1 MNAFES
7 PSRPA
12 PQLSAIRD
20 HFPILAQTVHGKPL
34 VYLDNAATTQKPLAV
49 LDAMRAFELRDYA
62 NIHRGVH
69 ALSQRATDA
78 FEAAREKVAAFV
90 HARSADEIVFVRGAT
105 EAINLVAQ
113 SYTRPRLQPGDEVL
127 VTAMEHHADI
137 VPWQMVC
144 DATGAKLRV
153 APIRD
158 DGALDLQALPELL
171 GPRTRMLAVTHVSNV
186 LGTVNDVAS
195 VAQLA
200 HARGVPVLV
209 DGAQAVAHLPVDV
222 QALGCDFYV
231 FSGHKLYGPTGIGV
245 LWGRAEMLAA
255 MPPYQGGGDMIRS
268 VSFERTTYADPPTRF
283 EAGTP
288 HITGAV
294 GLAAAIDFV
303 QGLGWDA
310 IAQHERTLL
319 ERAQSTLSRI
329 PGLRIYGTVPDK
341 IGVISFN
348 IDGLHAHDLGTIA
361 DAEGVAIRAGH
372 HCAMPLMKRYGV
384 AAMARSSL
392 GVYNKE
398 DDIDALVRAVRKAQ
412 VMFAA

>member
-1 MNAFES
+1 MNA
-7 PSRPA
+7 PVTPARLA

-34 VYLDNAATTQKPLAV
+34 VYLDNAATTQKPLVV

-113 SYTRPRLQPGDEVL
+113 SFTRPRLQRGDEVL

-319 ERAQSTLSRI
+319 ERALSALSRI

-348 IDGLHAHDLGTIA
+348 LDGVHAHDLGTIA

-384 AAMARSSL
+384 AAMARASL
-392 GVYNKE
+392 GLYNKE

-412 VMFAA
+412 AMFAA

>member
-7 PSRPA
+7 SSRPA
-12 PQLSAIRD
+12 PKLSAIREQ
-20 HFPILAQTVHGKPL
+20 FPILAQTVHGKPL

-78 FEAAREKVAAFV
+78 FEDARAKVAAFV

-113 SYTRPRLQPGDEVL
+113 SFARPRLQPGDEVL

-158 DGALDLQALPELL
+158 DGALDLQSLPELL

-186 LGTVNDVAS
+186 LGTVNDVAG

-255 MPPYQGGGDMIRS
+255 MQPYQGGGDMIRS

-283 EAGTP
+283 EAGSP

-310 IAQHERTLL
+310 IAQHERALL
-319 ERAQSTLSRI
+319 ERAQSALSRI
-329 PGLRIYGTVPDK
+329 PGLGIYGTVPDK
-341 IGVISFN
+341 IGVVSFN

-372 HCAMPLMKRYGV
+372 HCAMPLMQRYDV
-384 AAMARSSL
+384 AAMARASL

>member
-1 MNAFES
+1 MNA
-7 PSRPA
+7 PVTPARLA
-12 PQLSAIRD
+12 PQLSAIREQ
-20 HFPILAQTVHGKPL
+20 FPILAQTVHGKPL

-195 VAQLA
+195 VAHLA

-245 LWGRAEMLAA
+245 LWGRAEMLDA

-319 ERAQSTLSRI
+319 ERAQSALSRI

>member
-1 MNAFES
+1 MNAFAS
-7 PSRPA
+7 PSRLA
-12 PQLSAIRD
+12 PQLSAIRAQ
-20 HFPILAQTVHGKPL
+20 FPILAQTVHGKPL
-34 VYLDNAATTQKPLAV
+34 VYLDNAATAQKPLAV
-49 LDAMRAFELRDYA
+49 LDAMRAFEVRDYA
-62 NIHRGVH
+62 NVHRGVH
-69 ALSQRATDA
+69 VLSQRATDA
-78 FEAAREKVAAFV
+78 FEAARAKVAAFL
-90 HARSADEIVFVRGAT
+90 HARSAGEIVFVRGAT

-245 LWGRAEMLAA
+245 LWGRAEMLDA

-310 IAQHERTLL
+310 IAQHERALL
-319 ERAQSTLSRI
+319 ERAQSALSRI

-372 HCAMPLMKRYGV
+372 HCAMPLMQRYGV
-384 AAMARSSL
+384 AAMARASL
-392 GVYNKE
+392 GVYNNA
-398 DDIDALVRAVRKAQ
+398 DDVHALVRAVRKAQ
-412 VMFAA
+412 AMFAA

>member
-12 PQLSAIRD
+12 PQLSAIREQ
-20 HFPILAQTVHGKPL
+20 FPILAQAVHSKPL

-49 LDAMRAFELRDYA
+49 LEAMRAFEVRDYA
-62 NIHRGVH
+62 NVHRGVH
-69 ALSQRATDA
+69 VLSQRATDA

-90 HARSADEIVFVRGAT
+90 HARSAGEIVFVRGAT

-113 SYTRPRLQPGDEVL
+113 SYTRPRLQPGDELL

-153 APIRD
+153 APIRE

-319 ERAQSTLSRI
+319 ERALSALSRI

-348 IDGLHAHDLGTIA
+348 LDGVHAHDLGTIA

-384 AAMARSSL
+384 AAMARASL
-392 GVYNKE
+392 GLYNKE

-412 VMFAA
+412 AMFAA

>member
-1 MNAFES
+1 MNALAS
-7 PSRPA
+7 PLRLAS
-12 PQLSAIRD
+12 QLAAIREQ
-20 HFPILAQTVHGKPL
+20 FPILAQTVHGKPL

-78 FEAAREKVAAFV
+78 FEAAREKAAAFV

-113 SYTRPRLQPGDEVL
+113 SFTRPRLQPGDEVL

-209 DGAQAVAHLPVDV
+209 DGAQTVAHLPVDV

-310 IAQHERTLL
+310 IAQHERALL
-319 ERAQSTLSRI
+319 ERAQSALSRI
-329 PGLRIYGTVPDK
+329 PGLRIYGTVLDK

-392 GVYNKE
+392 GVYNKN

>member
-7 PSRPA
+7 PSRSS
-12 PQLSAIRD
+12 PQLSAIREQ
-20 HFPILAQTVHGKPL
+20 FPILAQTVHGKPL

-78 FEAAREKVAAFV
+78 FEAAREKAAAFV
-90 HARSADEIVFVRGAT
+90 HARSAEEIVFVRGAT

-171 GPRTRMLAVTHVSNV
+171 GPRTHMLAVTHVSNV

-222 QALGCDFYV
+222 QTLGCDFYV

-245 LWGRAEMLAA
+245 LWGRAEMLDA

-310 IAQHERTLL
+310 IAQHERALL
-319 ERAQSTLSRI
+319 ERAQSALSRI

-372 HCAMPLMKRYGV
+372 HCAMPLMQRYGV

>member
-1 MNAFES
+1 MNA
-7 PSRPA
+7 PVTPARLA
-12 PQLSAIRD
+12 PQLSAIREQ
-20 HFPILAQTVHGKPL
+20 FPILAQTVHGKPL

-113 SYTRPRLQPGDEVL
+113 SYTRPRLQPGDELL

-310 IAQHERTLL
+310 IAQHERALL
-319 ERAQSTLSRI
+319 ERAQSALSRI

-372 HCAMPLMKRYGV
+372 HCAMPLMQRYGV

>member
-12 PQLSAIRD
+12 PQLSAIREQ
-20 HFPILAQTVHGKPL
+20 FPILAQAVHSKPL

-78 FEAAREKVAAFV
+78 FEAARAKVAAFV

-113 SYTRPRLQPGDEVL
+113 SFTRPRLQPGDEVL

-158 DGALDLQALPELL
+158 DGALDLQSLPELL

-222 QALGCDFYV
+222 QALGCHFYV

-310 IAQHERTLL
+310 IAQHERALL
-319 ERAQSTLSRI
+319 ERAQSALSRI

-341 IGVISFN
+341 IGVVSFN

-372 HCAMPLMKRYGV
+372 HCAMPLMQRYGV
-384 AAMARSSL
+384 AAMARASL
-392 GVYNKE
+392 GLYNGE

-412 VMFAA
+412 AMFAA

>member
-1 MNAFES
+1 MNA
-7 PSRPA
+7 PVTPARLA
-12 PQLSAIRD
+12 PQLSAIREQ
-20 HFPILAQTVHGKPL
+20 FPILAQTVHGKPL

-113 SYTRPRLQPGDEVL
+113 SYTRPRLQPGDELL

-319 ERAQSTLSRI
+319 ERAQSALSRI

-384 AAMARSSL
+384 AAMARASL
-392 GVYNKE
+392 GVYNNA
-398 DDIDALVRAVRKAQ
+398 DDVHALVRAVRKAQ
-412 VMFAA
+412 AMFAA

>member
-1 MNAFES
+1 
-7 PSRPA
+7 
-12 PQLSAIRD
+12 
-20 HFPILAQTVHGKPL
+20 
-34 VYLDNAATTQKPLAV
+34 
-49 LDAMRAFELRDYA
+49 
-62 NIHRGVH
+62 
-69 ALSQRATDA
+69 
-78 FEAAREKVAAFV
+78 
-90 HARSADEIVFVRGAT
+90 
-105 EAINLVAQ
+105 
-113 SYTRPRLQPGDEVL
+113 
-127 VTAMEHHADI
+127 
-137 VPWQMVC
+137 
-144 DATGAKLRV
+144 
-153 APIRD
+153 
-158 DGALDLQALPELL
+158 
-171 GPRTRMLAVTHVSNV
+171 
-186 LGTVNDVAS
+186 
-195 VAQLA
+195 
-200 HARGVPVLV
+200 
-209 DGAQAVAHLPVDV
+209 VAHLPVDV

-319 ERAQSTLSRI
+319 ERALSALSRI

-348 IDGLHAHDLGTIA
+348 LDGVHAHDLGTIA

-384 AAMARSSL
+384 AAMARASL
-392 GVYNKE
+392 GLYNKE

-412 VMFAA
+412 AMFAA